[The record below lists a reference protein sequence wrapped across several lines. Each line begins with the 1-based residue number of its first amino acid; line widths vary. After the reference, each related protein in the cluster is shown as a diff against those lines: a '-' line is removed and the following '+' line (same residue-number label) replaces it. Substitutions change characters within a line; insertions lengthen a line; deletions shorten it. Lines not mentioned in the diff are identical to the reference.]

1 MFSVIYCFYFYF
13 QEIAAILI
21 SFDKHSEWQSKE
33 VKTRLVMLNKTSPHG
48 PKYELIIAK
57 IYS

>member
-1 MFSVIYCFYFYF
+1 LKCKYLFCEIF

-33 VKTRLVMLNKTSPHG
+33 VKTRWVTWIWSDCL
-48 PKYELIIAK
+48 
-57 IYS
+57 